1 MSKVL
6 SIPSSSQGDRNRGRN
21 RVDES
26 LDQTPS
32 TQNGGLSL
40 DRASG
45 SSHSPSRQ
53 CSGRCYL
60 YVPTTPWRYTHCF
73 YLFLFYSMIVVVF
86 IGISLIGDAI
96 IPSITLITASS
107 QCDMAIE
114 YPPSIYIV
122 SDIGSTRLIALIFFL
137 VAVTFF

>member
-32 TQNGGLSL
+32 TQNGGLPL

-45 SSHSPSRQ
+45 STHSPSHQ

-60 YVPTTPWRYTHCF
+60 YVPTTPWRYIIVFIYFC
-73 YLFLFYSMIVVVF
+73 LFLFYSTIVVVF
-86 IGISLIGDAI
+86 IGISLTGDAI
-96 IPSITLITASS
+96 IPSITLGTTSI
-107 QCDMAIE
+107 QRDIAIE
-114 YPPSIYIV
+114 YPPSTFV
-122 SDIGSTRLIALIFFL
+122 
-137 VAVTFF
+137 VTSVPPHSLP